1 MGVPRHR
8 RTKSKQGHRRS
19 HLALKKRV
27 LTVCSKCGAKV
38 LSHVICVNCGSYKGK
53 QIIDMVA
60 KAAKKKAKKKSGK

>member
-27 LTVCSKCGAKV
+27 LSVCSKCGAKV
-38 LSHVICVNCGSYKGK
+38 LPHVVCVGCGSYKGK
-53 QIIDMVA
+53 QVIDMIA
-60 KAAKKKAKKKSGK
+60 KAGKKNKKVGAK